1 MKRQVSSLLGQIKR
15 AASSSPAA
23 TGRTAGQWPTATAI
37 RGSSAW
43 NSGMGGV
50 GMFIGLAALILFW
63 VPLFGG
69 LLLLVGMGL
78 SLTALVIGKKRAEPV
93 GLAASGV
100 LVNSIALGV
109 RTLLTLV
116 IATVVS
122 ITWSLAREML
132 GPLMPFI
139 DLLRGD
145 LFRFF

>member
-1 MKRQVSSLLGQIKR
+1 MKRQVSNLLGQIKR
-15 AASSSPAA
+15 TASKSPAA
-23 TGRTAGQWPTATAI
+23 TSRIAGQWPTATAI

-43 NSGMGGV
+43 NSGLGGV
-50 GMFIGLAALILFW
+50 GMFVGLAALILFW

-69 LLLLVGMGL
+69 LLLLIGMGL

-93 GLAASGV
+93 GLAVSGV

-116 IATVVS
+116 IGTVVS
-122 ITWSLAREML
+122 IIWNLARQML
-132 GPLMPFI
+132 GPLIPFI

-145 LFRFF
+145 IFQFL

>member
-1 MKRQVSSLLGQIKR
+1 
-15 AASSSPAA
+15 
-23 TGRTAGQWPTATAI
+23 
-37 RGSSAW
+37 
-43 NSGMGGV
+43 MGGV

-116 IATVVS
+116 IGTVVS

-132 GPLMPFI
+132 GPLLPFI